1 MNHATQRGAAA
12 LMIVLFLLVAGSA
25 AVVTALSTSGSD
37 IGDTAYQH
45 NSVAALALA
54 ESGLERVAGRMGT
67 TSCTTLGTEG
77 PYPLGQGS
85 FSIVAPAPY
94 VDIGFCRVRVS
105 GTVGATTRTIDGW
118 LMRGTIALEQQ
129 TDSSGTTNNLT
140 FAHTVA
146 STNRVLLVGVT
157 VDQAGT
163 GVTGVQYGGQA
174 LTRQVTIG
182 NGGRPRTEIWS
193 RLNPVV
199 GVNNVV
205 VTLTGNDQVI
215 AGAMSFRGVNLT
227 TPFDAPA
234 QSSSANSATPAVT
247 ITPVTNDAWTVDV
260 ISANN
265 SVTATLAAATPVVA
279 GALRS
284 QQWNRA
290 VGGNIRGAAAL
301 YGPLNPA
308 GAATL
313 RWTLASGER
322 WTMAS
327 VVLRPSA
334 SAQLV
339 RWNEV
344 VN

>member
-1 MNHATQRGAAA
+1 MNRKRQCGAAA

-25 AVVTALSTSGSD
+25 AVVTALSISGSD
-37 IGDTAYQH
+37 SGDTAYQH

-54 ESGLERVAGRMGT
+54 ESGLERVAGRLGT
-67 TSCTTLGTEG
+67 TPCTTLGTEG
-77 PYPLGQGS
+77 PYTLGQGS

-94 VDIGFCRVRVS
+94 VDIGLCRVRVT
-105 GTVGATTRTIDGW
+105 GTVGAATRTIDGW

-129 TDSSGTTNNLT
+129 SDSSGTTNNLT

-157 VDQAGT
+157 VDRAGT
-163 GVTGVQYGGQA
+163 GVNWVQYAGQN

-193 RLNPVV
+193 LVNPVA

-205 VTLTGNDQVI
+205 VSLTGNDQVV

-227 TPFDAPA
+227 VPFDVAA
-234 QSSSANSATPAVT
+234 QSSRANSSTPAVT
-247 ITPVTNDAWTVDV
+247 ITPITNDAWMVDV
-260 ISANN
+260 MSANN
-265 SVTATLAAATPVVA
+265 SVTANLGAVTPVVA
-279 GALRS
+279 GAVRI
-284 QQWNRA
+284 QQWNLA
-290 VGGNIRGAAAL
+290 VGGSIRGTAAL

-313 RWTLASGER
+313 GWTLTNNEQ

-327 VVLRPSA
+327 VALRPSA